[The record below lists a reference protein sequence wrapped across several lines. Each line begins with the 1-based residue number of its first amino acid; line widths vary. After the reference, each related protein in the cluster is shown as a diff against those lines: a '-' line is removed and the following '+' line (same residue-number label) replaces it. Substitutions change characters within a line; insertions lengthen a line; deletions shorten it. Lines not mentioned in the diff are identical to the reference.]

1 MAIIIFLIILS
12 ALVLVHEAGH
22 FFVAKYFGIRVDEFG
37 LGYPPKAKKLFSW
50 RGTDFTLNWLPFGG
64 FVKIFGENPEAFV
77 PGESEIPRGDT
88 SGTYKGVSSGKSFQD
103 KNRGIQSA
111 VLVSGVIGNFIFAWF
126 LISLG
131 FMIGMPTP
139 EGFSLPITNSHT
151 VITEVVP
158 NSPAQL
164 AGLKS
169 GDTIVSFSELSD
181 ISPDAIMKFINE
193 STKPIEITISRGA
206 ETLTK
211 TISSKEGIVEG
222 KRAIGI
228 GMDKVGIAKL
238 SFGNSIIEGFKFTAE
253 LTKATAVALGSF
265 ILSAFVGQ
273 ADLSQV
279 TGPIG
284 LVGVVG
290 DVSALG
296 FVYLISLTAL
306 ISINLAIINLL
317 PFPALDGGRLLFV
330 IIETIR
336 RKAIP
341 VKVFNAMNNI
351 GFGILIILMLL
362 VTFRDIVHLI

>member
-1 MAIIIFLIILS
+1 MTIIIFLIILS

-22 FFVAKYFGIRVDEFG
+22 FFVAKYFSIRVDEFG

-50 RGTDFTLNWLPFGG
+50 KGTDFTLNWLPFGG
-64 FVKIFGENPEAFV
+64 FVKIFGENPE
-77 PGESEIPRGDT
+77 ETTPRVTLG
-88 SGTYKGVSSGKSFQD
+88 SIESFQGLPLESSD
-103 KNRGIQSA
+103 SFQNKNRGIQSA
-111 VLVSGVIGNFIFAWF
+111 VLVSGVLGNFIFAWF

-139 EGFSLPITNSHT
+139 EGLSLPVTNSHT

-169 GDTIVSFSELSD
+169 GDIVVAFSGLSSV
-181 ISPDAIMKFINE
+181 SPEAIMQFINE
-193 STKPIEITISRGA
+193 SSEPIEVTVSRGS
-206 ETLTK
+206 ETIIK
-211 TISSKEGIVEG
+211 TVSPTEGIVEG

-228 GMDKVGIAKL
+228 GMDNVGIAKL
-238 SFGNSIIEGFKFTAE
+238 SFSRSIIEGFNFTVQ

-265 ILSAFVGQ
+265 IMSAFIGN

-279 TGPIG
+279 TGPVG
-284 LVGVVG
+284 LVGIVG

-330 IIETIR
+330 IIETIS
-336 RKAIP
+336 RKPIP
-341 VKVFNAMNNI
+341 VKVFNVMNNV
-351 GFGILIILMLL
+351 GFSILIILMLL
-362 VTFRDIVHLI
+362 VTFRDIAHLI

>member
-1 MAIIIFLIILS
+1 MTIIIFLIILS

-50 RGTDFTLNWLPFGG
+50 KGTDFTLNWLPFGG
-64 FVKIFGENPEAFV
+64 FVKIFGENPT
-77 PGESEIPRGDT
+77 ESIQGRALEE
-88 SGTYKGVSSGKSFQD
+88 SNSFQD

-111 VLVSGVIGNFIFAWF
+111 VLVSGVVGNFIFAWF

-131 FMIGMPTP
+131 FMIGMPAP
-139 EGFSLPITNSHT
+139 EGLSLPITDSHT

-158 NSPAQL
+158 DSPAQL

-169 GDTIVSFSELSD
+169 GDTIVSFAELSSV
-181 ISPDAIMKFINE
+181 SPDAIMKFINE
-193 STKPIEITISRGA
+193 SNKPIEITVSRGA

-211 TISSKEGIVEG
+211 IISSKEGIVDG

-228 GMDKVGIAKL
+228 GMDRVGIAKL
-238 SFGNSIIEGFKFTAE
+238 SLGSSIVEGFKFTVA
-253 LTKATAVALGSF
+253 LTKATAVALGGF

-279 TGPIG
+279 TGPVG
-284 LVGVVG
+284 LVGIVG

-296 FVYLISLTAL
+296 LVYLISLTAL

-336 RKAIP
+336 RKALP

>member
-1 MAIIIFLIILS
+1 MTIIIFLIILS

-64 FVKIFGENPEAFV
+64 FVKIFGENYDETPNPV
-77 PGESEIPRGDT
+77 I
-88 SGTYKGVSSGKSFQD
+88 SSRNDSFLN

-139 EGFSLPITNSHT
+139 EGLSLPVTDSHT
-151 VITEVVP
+151 VITEVMP
-158 NSPAQL
+158 DSPAQS

-169 GDTIVSFSELSD
+169 GDIIMSFSGLSSV
-181 ISPDAIMKFINE
+181 SPENIMQFINE
-193 STKPIEITISRGA
+193 SSEPVEVTVSRGSK
-206 ETLTK
+206 TIIK
-211 TISSKEGIVEG
+211 TISPTEGIVEG
-222 KRAIGI
+222 KKAIGI
-228 GMDKVGIAKL
+228 GMDNVGIAKL
-238 SFGNSIIEGFKFTAE
+238 SFGRSIIEGFSFTVQ
-253 LTKATAVALGSF
+253 LTKATAVALGGF
-265 ILSAFVGQ
+265 IVSAFVGE

-279 TGPIG
+279 TGPVG
-284 LVGVVG
+284 LVGIVG

-341 VKVFNAMNNI
+341 VKIFNALNNI

-362 VTFRDIVHLI
+362 VTFRDIMHLV

>member
-1 MAIIIFLIILS
+1 MAIIIFLIVLS

-64 FVKIFGENPEAFV
+64 FVKIFGENYDETPNLGVGQPSDKF
-77 PGESEIPRGDT
+77 T
-88 SGTYKGVSSGKSFQD
+88 S

-131 FMIGMPTP
+131 FMIGMPSP
-139 EGFSLPITNSHT
+139 EGLSLPITNSHT

-169 GDTIVSFSELSD
+169 GDTIVAFSGLSSV
-181 ISPDAIMKFINE
+181 SPEAIMQFINE
-193 STKPIEITISRGA
+193 SSEPIEVTVSRGS
-206 ETLTK
+206 ETIIK
-211 TISSKEGIVEG
+211 TVSPTEGIVEG
-222 KRAIGI
+222 KQAIGI
-228 GMDKVGIAKL
+228 GMDNVGIAKL
-238 SFGNSIIEGFKFTAE
+238 SLGRSILEGFKFTVE
-253 LTKATAVALGSF
+253 LTKATAVALGGF
-265 ILSAFVGQ
+265 IMSAFIGN

-279 TGPIG
+279 TGPVG
-284 LVGVVG
+284 LVGIVG

-330 IIETIR
+330 IIEAIR

-341 VKVFNAMNNI
+341 VKVFNVMNNV

-362 VTFRDIVHLI
+362 VTFRDIVYLI